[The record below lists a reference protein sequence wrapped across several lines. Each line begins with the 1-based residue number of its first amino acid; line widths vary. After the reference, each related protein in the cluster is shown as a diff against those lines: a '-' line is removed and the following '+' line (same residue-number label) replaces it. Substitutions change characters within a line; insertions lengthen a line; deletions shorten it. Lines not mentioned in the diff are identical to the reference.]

1 MGDSEIRNIFPAQY
15 AIYTR
20 DTGEDIIKK
29 QNSDDNKYGQFI
41 QVLFI
46 TLAGA
51 EGLSLQNIRSVN
63 IMEPFWNMVKINQVI
78 GRARRN
84 FSHSNLPLDQRN
96 VRIYENIGTR

>member
-1 MGDSEIRNIFPAQY
+1 MVWVEETIMADSEIRNVFPAQY

-20 DTGEDIIKK
+20 DTGEDIISK
-29 QNSDDNKYGQFI
+29 QNSEDNKHGQYI

-63 IMEPFWNMVKINQVI
+63 IMEPFWEIW
-78 GRARRN
+78 
-84 FSHSNLPLDQRN
+84 
-96 VRIYENIGTR
+96 